1 MTKNRQKYMQV
12 SKYAQCNNT
21 ETSMSQNHVSMIKE
35 SCFTTRRI
43 TLPLTVIKMK
53 LHASGAG
60 TTYQVRTTT

>member
-21 ETSMSQNHVSMIKE
+21 ETSMSQIHVSMNN
-35 SCFTTRRI
+35 SCFTTKRI
-43 TLPLTVIKMK
+43 TSPLTVIKMK

-60 TTYQVRTTT
+60 TTYPSGHIE